1 MAIGTSGNQFK
12 NAAIAAYCMAELIL
26 EVEAGRDHDADPLT
40 VEGPHRGLAIDLG
53 TFSRNRPLDEDAPVN
68 VLG

>member
-12 NAAIAAYCMAELIL
+12 NAAIAAHCIAELIT
-26 EVEAGRDHDADPLT
+26 EAEAGHDADPL
-40 VEGPHRGLAIDLG
+40 VVQGPHLGLPIDLG
-53 TFSRNRPLDEDAPVN
+53 TFSRNRPLDTDAPVN